1 MSWDALQGDRD
12 LARENL
18 KREWGKLTDADIAIV
33 MERREQ
39 LERLLEKYYGYD
51 QVKSQSE
58 VDRWLRQF

>member
-12 LARENL
+12 LARESL

-58 VDRWLRQF
+58 IDRWLRQF